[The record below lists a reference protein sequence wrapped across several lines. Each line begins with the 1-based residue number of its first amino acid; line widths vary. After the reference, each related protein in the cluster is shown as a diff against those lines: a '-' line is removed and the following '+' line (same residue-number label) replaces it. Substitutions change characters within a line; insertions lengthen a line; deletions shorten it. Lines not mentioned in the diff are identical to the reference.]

1 MAERGT
7 SDIDRFLA
15 EIDRLRK
22 KAQGGPAPAP
32 KAKPV
37 VARPVVEAKPKPRP
51 RLEMPPGATIPTV
64 AMARPMSAEG
74 PVVRAVPVAAPTVV
88 TPPGSVR
95 VEAPEAT
102 VRTVKAAGQNTGSR
116 QQLSPFGRQLSAVL
130 AGKQSLAMGVVLGEI
145 FGPPKCRQG

>member
-37 VARPVVEAKPKPRP
+37 VARPVAEAKPKRA
-51 RLEMPPGATIPTV
+51 RLEMPPGALIPTV
-64 AMARPMSAEG
+64 AMARPVPGEG
-74 PVVRAVPVAAPTVV
+74 AVVRAVPVAAPAIF

-102 VRTVKAAGQNTGSR
+102 VRTVQAAGQNTGGR

-130 AGKQSLAMGVVLGEI
+130 AGKQSLALGVVLSEI
-145 FGPPKCRQG
+145 FGPPKSRQG